1 MTILAN
7 VMSTEAEQITEAA
20 KNVAEN
26 VAENP
31 GAIKTY
37 LEKFL
42 PSLLSFGIQVVIAV
56 LVLVIGT
63 RIINA
68 IVKMF
73 KKGFARRNMEIG
85 VSNFLANLIK
95 YLLYFVLVMVILS
108 WFGIATGSVVAMLG
122 SAGLTIGLA
131 LQGSLSNFAG
141 GVLILVLKPFKVG
154 DYVSLNGDSVM
165 GTVMDISMFY
175 TKIRSDD
182 NKVVHIPNG
191 GLADSNITNF
201 TMLDKRRI
209 DISVGVAYDA
219 DLSQVKKVLTQVV
232 DGQETVLKDEPVNI
246 FVKELGDSA
255 VDMGIRVW
263 VRNED
268 FWSAKWKL
276 TEDIKL
282 ALDENGIS
290 IPFPQMD
297 VYVKKS

>member
-1 MTILAN
+1 
-7 VMSTEAEQITEAA
+7 MSTEAEQITEAA

-26 VAENP
+26 P
-31 GAIKTY
+31 GVVKTY

-42 PSLLSFGIQVVIAV
+42 PSLLSFAIQVVIAV

-154 DYVSLNGDSVM
+154 DYVSVNGDSVM

-268 FWSAKWKL
+268 FWPAKWKL

-282 ALDENGIS
+282 ALDANGIA

>member
-31 GAIKTY
+31 GVVKTY

-42 PSLLSFGIQVVIAV
+42 PSLLSFAIQVVIAV

-154 DYVSLNGDSVM
+154 DYVSVNGDSVM
-165 GTVMDISMFY
+165 GTVMDIRMFY

-201 TMLDKRRI
+201 TLLDKLII
-209 DISVGVAYDA
+209 DISVGGEYYA

-268 FWSAKWKL
+268 FWPAKWKL

>member
-1 MTILAN
+1 M
-7 VMSTEAEQITEAA
+7 
-20 KNVAEN
+20 
-26 VAENP
+26 
-31 GAIKTY
+31 
-37 LEKFL
+37 
-42 PSLLSFGIQVVIAV
+42 
-56 LVLVIGT
+56 VLVIGT

-154 DYVSLNGDSVM
+154 DYVSVNGDSVM

-232 DGQETVLKDEPVNI
+232 DGQEMVLKDEPVNI

-268 FWSAKWKL
+268 FWPAKWKL

>member
-1 MTILAN
+1 MTT
-7 VMSTEAEQITEAA
+7 VSTTMSTEAEQITEAA

-31 GAIKTY
+31 GVIKTY
-37 LEKFL
+37 LENFL
-42 PSLLSFGIQVVIAV
+42 PSLLSFAIQVVVAV

-63 RIINA
+63 RIIKG
-68 IVKMF
+68 IVKMLR
-73 KKGFARRNMEIG
+73 KGFDRRNMEIG

-154 DYVSLNGDSVM
+154 DYVSVNGDSVM

-232 DGQETVLKDEPVNI
+232 DGQETVLKDEPINI

-263 VRNED
+263 VKNED
-268 FWSAKWKL
+268 FWPTKWKL
-276 TEDIKL
+276 TEDIKF

>member
-26 VAENP
+26 TGVV
-31 GAIKTY
+31 KTY

-42 PSLLSFGIQVVIAV
+42 PSLLSFAIQVVIAV

-154 DYVSLNGDSVM
+154 DYVSVNGDSVM

-268 FWSAKWKL
+268 FWPAKWKL

>member
-1 MTILAN
+1 MTT
-7 VMSTEAEQITEAA
+7 VSTTMSTEAEQITEAA

-31 GAIKTY
+31 GVIKTY

-42 PSLLSFGIQVVIAV
+42 PSLLSFAIQVVVAV
-56 LVLVIGT
+56 LVLIIGT
-63 RIINA
+63 RIIKG
-68 IVKMF
+68 IVKML

-141 GVLILVLKPFKVG
+141 GVLILVLKPFKIG
-154 DYVSLNGDSVM
+154 DYVSVNGDSVM

-209 DISVGVAYDA
+209 DISVGVAYEA

-232 DGQETVLKDEPVNI
+232 DGQETVLKDEPINI

-263 VRNED
+263 VKNED
-268 FWSAKWKL
+268 FWPTKWKL

>member
-26 VAENP
+26 P
-31 GAIKTY
+31 GVVKTY

-42 PSLLSFGIQVVIAV
+42 PSLLSFAIQVVIAV

-95 YLLYFVLVMVILS
+95 YLLYFVLIMVILS

-154 DYVSLNGDSVM
+154 DYVSVNGDSVM

-268 FWSAKWKL
+268 FWPAKWKL

-297 VYVKKS
+297 IYVKKS

>member
-1 MTILAN
+1 MTT
-7 VMSTEAEQITEAA
+7 VSTTMSTEAEQITEAA

-31 GAIKTY
+31 GVIKTY
-37 LEKFL
+37 LENFL
-42 PSLLSFGIQVVIAV
+42 PSLLSFAIQVVVAV

-63 RIINA
+63 RIIKG
-68 IVKMF
+68 IVKML
-73 KKGFARRNMEIG
+73 KKSFDRRNMEIG
-85 VSNFLANLIK
+85 VSNFLASLIK

-154 DYVSLNGDSVM
+154 DYVSVNGDSVM

-219 DLSQVKKVLTQVV
+219 DLSQVKQVLTQVV
-232 DGQETVLKDEPVNI
+232 DGQETVLKDEPINI

-263 VRNED
+263 VKNED
-268 FWSAKWKL
+268 FWPTKWKL

>member
-1 MTILAN
+1 MTT
-7 VMSTEAEQITEAA
+7 VSTTMSTEAEQITEAA
-20 KNVAEN
+20 KTVAEN

-31 GAIKTY
+31 GVIKTY
-37 LEKFL
+37 LENFL
-42 PSLLSFGIQVVIAV
+42 PSLLSFAIQVVVAV

-63 RIINA
+63 RIIKG
-68 IVKMF
+68 IVKML
-73 KKGFARRNMEIG
+73 KKGFERRNMEIG

-95 YLLYFVLVMVILS
+95 YMLYFVLIMVILS

-154 DYVSLNGDSVM
+154 DYVSVNGDSVM

-232 DGQETVLKDEPVNI
+232 DRQETVLKDEPVNI

-263 VRNED
+263 VKNED
-268 FWSAKWKL
+268 FWPTKWKL
-276 TEDIKL
+276 TEDVKL

>member
-1 MTILAN
+1 MTT
-7 VMSTEAEQITEAA
+7 VSTTMSTEAEQITEAA

-31 GAIKTY
+31 GVIKTY
-37 LEKFL
+37 LENFL
-42 PSLLSFGIQVVIAV
+42 PSLLSFAIQVVVAV

-154 DYVSLNGDSVM
+154 DYVSVNGDSVM

-219 DLSQVKKVLTQVV
+219 DLSQVKKVLTEVV
-232 DGQETVLKDEPVNI
+232 DSQETVLKDEPVNI

-263 VRNED
+263 VKNED
-268 FWSAKWKL
+268 FWPTKWKL
-276 TEDIKL
+276 TEDVKL

>member
-1 MTILAN
+1 MTT
-7 VMSTEAEQITEAA
+7 VSTTMSTEAEQITEAA

-31 GAIKTY
+31 GVIKTY

-42 PSLLSFGIQVVIAV
+42 PSLLSFAIQVVVAV

-154 DYVSLNGDSVM
+154 DYVSVNGDSVM

-219 DLSQVKKVLTQVV
+219 DLSQVKKVLTEVV
-232 DGQETVLKDEPVNI
+232 DSQETVLKDEPVNI

-263 VRNED
+263 VKNED
-268 FWSAKWKL
+268 FWPTKWKL
-276 TEDIKL
+276 TEDVKL

>member
-26 VAENP
+26 P
-31 GAIKTY
+31 GVVKTY

-42 PSLLSFGIQVVIAV
+42 PSLLSFAIQVVIAV

-154 DYVSLNGDSVM
+154 DYVSVNGDSVM

-268 FWSAKWKL
+268 FWPAKWKL

>member
-1 MTILAN
+1 MTILTN

-26 VAENP
+26 P
-31 GAIKTY
+31 GVVKTY

-42 PSLLSFGIQVVIAV
+42 PSLLSFAIQVVIAV

-154 DYVSLNGDSVM
+154 DYVSVNGDSVM

-268 FWSAKWKL
+268 FWPAKWKL

>member
-26 VAENP
+26 P
-31 GAIKTY
+31 GVVKTY

-42 PSLLSFGIQVVIAV
+42 PSLLSFAIQVVIAV

-154 DYVSLNGDSVM
+154 DYVSVNGDSVM

-268 FWSAKWKL
+268 FWPAKWKL

-282 ALDENGIS
+282 ALDANGIA